1 MNEGPDLSRKVP
13 DIQARIWPA
22 RFALRDR
29 EPERSTEE
37 EYQGCYLIGLRRI
50 ESVEK
55 NSMSNSDRK
64 LAQSALRTA
73 LESFADQIRGAEK
86 YFDSS
91 TSWVDVS
98 HVKQSD
104 IGELI
109 LDERD
114 WGADI
119 DICYQSDVEEDQ
131 ESKDKGAEIIFSND
145 SDIEEA
151 EPSIPK
157 TKSKATSASKSSN
170 ASTKPVSSNKLRPA
184 SDILS
189 RLRWDPDLD
198 SSDYVVGY
206 IDRFLGTKEQGLE
219 MWKSEQT
226 DEEFIPQHRI
236 VYFRRK
242 SDNVRVWDRETR
254 LDMIFGS
261 GVGKG

>member
-1 MNEGPDLSRKVP
+1 MNDGLDLSRKVP
-13 DIQARIWPA
+13 SIQARIWPA
-22 RFALRDR
+22 RFALRDN
-29 EPERSTEE
+29 ESGEGTEE
-37 EYQGCYLIGLRRI
+37 GQQGCYLIGLRRV

-55 NSMSNSDRK
+55 KSMTDTERK
-64 LAQSALRTA
+64 LVQSALRTA
-73 LESFADQIRGAEK
+73 LESFADQIRRDEK

-104 IGELI
+104 IGELT

-119 DICYQSDVEEDQ
+119 DVCHQSDVEEDQ
-131 ESKDKGAEIIFSND
+131 ESKEKGVEVIFGND
-145 SDIEEA
+145 SDDGEA
-151 EPSIPK
+151 ESSIPK
-157 TKSKATSASKSSN
+157 TKSKATSASKSSK
-170 ASTKPVSSNKLRPA
+170 AGTKHVSSNKLRPA

-219 MWKSEQT
+219 TWKSEQT

-242 SDNVRVWDRETR
+242 SDDVRVWDRETR
-254 LDMIFGS
+254 LDLIFGS